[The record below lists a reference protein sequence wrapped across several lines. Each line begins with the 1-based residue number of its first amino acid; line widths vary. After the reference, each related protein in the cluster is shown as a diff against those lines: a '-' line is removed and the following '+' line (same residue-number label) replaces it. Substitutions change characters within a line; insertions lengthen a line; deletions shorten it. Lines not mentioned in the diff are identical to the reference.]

1 MPTLLSAILCWKL
14 FVFLFCF
21 LCKETRKVFLLCE
34 AISED
39 ISCPEDATLSCQL
52 IYIIFI
58 TKIVNKSCTGILV
71 WRFCIFLICV
81 VVWLLFLSPSTRN
94 FLFIFLYIHNSVLVF
109 HVLTLTKK
117 QLQCLLELHN

>member
-1 MPTLLSAILCWKL
+1 MPTLLSATLCWKL

-21 LCKETRKVFLLCE
+21 LCEETRKVFLLCE

-58 TKIVNKSCTGILV
+58 TKNSKQKLHWDSRVKV
-71 WRFCIFLICV
+71 
-81 VVWLLFLSPSTRN
+81 
-94 FLFIFLYIHNSVLVF
+94 LYISYMCRCLVTIF
-109 HVLTLTKK
+109 VT
-117 QLQCLLELHN
+117 